1 MPFAAKGDAY
11 MDLDV
16 KLFEQTINEILPNTG
31 VHVRDVN
38 LPKELAEKY
47 VPYTIIKEIGF
58 TDASK
63 RVMGMKTS
71 HRFAIISNHMGD
83 LSAFEPDTNC
93 GLMVARRN
101 SHFIVLDN
109 YEYHGKTLITLLH
122 LPNDKR
128 WKLFQNVRLDIYDD
142 IIKETRERFENKCEQ
157 AVIPELATE
166 EWLKRWSRP
175 LGMDM
180 QGNMFDLEVDLSTLC
195 SNIRGESFR
204 KFYHKIVF
212 IKASPILRISLRERM
227 DCCEYDNGCLA
238 YGYINERE
246 GLSFRIL
253 CSADVRFNK
262 LTRRSFD
269 PMRTLT
275 LRRKAADDYRF
286 LGLDYCDVDTSDFA
300 DYIAAMDERYKC
312 AHEQTEKMR
321 EFKFL
326 DSVRH
331 PEYPD
336 IVLVMLFKEGMQAE
350 KVWVHCMA
358 FSENELFGK
367 LLTEPKQNF
376 GIHPGNIIGFT
387 PVPQKDGIMCI
398 SVGRAV

>member
-71 HRFAIISNHMGD
+71 HRFAILSNYMEE
-83 LSAFEPDTNC
+83 LSN
-93 GLMVARRN
+93 GIMVAQSN
-101 SHFIVLDN
+101 SHFVVLDN

-166 EWLKRWSRP
+166 EWLKRCSHP

-387 PVPQKDGIMCI
+387 PVPQKDGIVCI

>member
-1 MPFAAKGDAY
+1 

-47 VPYTIIKEIGF
+47 IPYTIIKEIGF

-71 HRFAIISNHMGD
+71 HRFVILSNHMEE
-83 LSAFEPDTNC
+83 LSN
-93 GLMVARRN
+93 GIMVAQSN
-101 SHFIVLDN
+101 SHFVVLDN

-166 EWLKRWSRP
+166 KWLNHWSRP

-180 QGNMFDLEVDLSTLC
+180 MGNMSDLEVELSTMC

-204 KFYHKIVF
+204 EFYHKIVF

-336 IVLVMLFKEGMQAE
+336 IVSVMLFKEGMQAE
-350 KVWVHCMA
+350 KVWVHCRA

-367 LLTEPKQNF
+367 LLTEPQQNF

-398 SVGRAV
+398 SVGHAV

>member
-47 VPYTIIKEIGF
+47 IPYTIIKEIGF

-71 HRFAIISNHMGD
+71 HRFVILSNHMEE
-83 LSAFEPDTNC
+83 LSN
-93 GLMVARRN
+93 GIMVAQSN
-101 SHFIVLDN
+101 SHFVVLDN

-166 EWLKRWSRP
+166 EWLNHWARP

-180 QGNMFDLEVDLSTLC
+180 KGNMSDLEVELSTMC

-204 KFYHKIVF
+204 EFYHKIVF

-336 IVLVMLFKEGMQAE
+336 IVSVMLFKEGMQAE
-350 KVWVHCMA
+350 KVWVHCRA

-367 LLTEPKQNF
+367 LLTEPQQNF

-398 SVGRAV
+398 SVGHAV

>member
-1 MPFAAKGDAY
+1 M
-11 MDLDV
+11 
-16 KLFEQTINEILPNTG
+16 
-31 VHVRDVN
+31 
-38 LPKELAEKY
+38 
-47 VPYTIIKEIGF
+47 
-58 TDASK
+58 
-63 RVMGMKTS
+63 
-71 HRFAIISNHMGD
+71 
-83 LSAFEPDTNC
+83 
-93 GLMVARRN
+93 
-101 SHFIVLDN
+101 
-109 YEYHGKTLITLLH
+109 
-122 LPNDKR
+122 
-128 WKLFQNVRLDIYDD
+128 
-142 IIKETRERFENKCEQ
+142 
-157 AVIPELATE
+157 
-166 EWLKRWSRP
+166 RP
-175 LGMDM
+175 
-180 QGNMFDLEVDLSTLC
+180 
-195 SNIRGESFR
+195 
-204 KFYHKIVF
+204 
-212 IKASPILRISLRERM
+212 
-227 DCCEYDNGCLA
+227 
-238 YGYINERE
+238 
-246 GLSFRIL
+246 
-253 CSADVRFNK
+253 
-262 LTRRSFD
+262 
-269 PMRTLT
+269 LT

-387 PVPQKDGIMCI
+387 PVPQKDGIVCI

>member
-11 MDLDV
+11 MDLDI

-31 VHVRDVN
+31 LHVRDVN

-71 HRFAIISNHMGD
+71 HRFAIISNHMEE
-83 LSAFEPDTNC
+83 LSN
-93 GLMVARRN
+93 GIMVAQSN
-101 SHFIVLDN
+101 SHFVVLDN

-166 EWLKRWSRP
+166 KWLKRWSRP

-180 QGNMFDLEVDLSTLC
+180 KGNMSDLEVELSTMC
-195 SNIRGESFR
+195 GNIRGESFR
-204 KFYHKIVF
+204 EFYHKIVF

-321 EFKFL
+321 KFKFL

-387 PVPQKDGIMCI
+387 PVPQKDGIVCI

>member
-1 MPFAAKGDAY
+1 
-11 MDLDV
+11 
-16 KLFEQTINEILPNTG
+16 
-31 VHVRDVN
+31 
-38 LPKELAEKY
+38 
-47 VPYTIIKEIGF
+47 
-58 TDASK
+58 
-63 RVMGMKTS
+63 MGMKTS
-71 HRFAIISNHMGD
+71 HRFAILSNHMEE
-83 LSAFEPDTNC
+83 LSN
-93 GLMVARRN
+93 GIMVAQSN
-101 SHFIVLDN
+101 SHFVVLDN

-166 EWLKRWSRP
+166 EWLKRCSHP

-387 PVPQKDGIMCI
+387 PVPQKDGIVCI

>member
-1 MPFAAKGDAY
+1 
-11 MDLDV
+11 MDLDI
-16 KLFEQTINEILPNTG
+16 KLLEQTINEILPNTG
-31 VHVRDVN
+31 LHVRDVN

-47 VPYTIIKEIGF
+47 VPYTIIKETGF

-71 HRFAIISNHMGD
+71 HRFVILSNHMEE
-83 LSAFEPDTNC
+83 LSN
-93 GLMVARRN
+93 GIMVAQSN
-101 SHFIVLDN
+101 SHFVVLDN

-157 AVIPELATE
+157 AVIPELATDE
-166 EWLKRWSRP
+166 LLKRWSRP

-180 QGNMFDLEVDLSTLC
+180 KGNMSDLEVELSTMC
-195 SNIRGESFR
+195 GNIRGESFR
-204 KFYHKIVF
+204 EFYHKIVF

-275 LRRKAADDYRF
+275 LRRKAADEYRF

-300 DYIAAMDERYKC
+300 DYFAAMDRHYKC
-312 AHEQTEKMR
+312 VHEQTEKMR
-321 EFKFL
+321 EFEFL

-336 IVLVMLFKEGMQAE
+336 IVSVMLLREGMQAE
-350 KVWVHCMA
+350 KVWVHCRA
-358 FSENELFGK
+358 FSEKELFGK

-387 PVPQKDGIMCI
+387 PVPQKDGVVCI
-398 SVGRAV
+398 SVGPAV